1 MIRKTMKK
9 RKLNIIIP
17 LIIGTI
23 VITSTLTVSYS
34 PPPTISNKKINS
46 TNILPSPNKGILPE
60 EEWNK
65 TFGGSNIDVG
75 LSGQQTSDGGYIISG
90 YTRSYGNPS
99 GRNIWLIKTD
109 ISGTEEWNKTFGGND
124 DEEGHSVQ
132 QTTDGGYIITGYT
145 KSFGAGLEDAFLL
158 KTDADGNEEWNK
170 TFGGSNDD
178 QGTQVQQ
185 TNDGGYIIVG
195 FTWSF
200 ATGGAD
206 VWLIKTDSS
215 GNQEWTKSIGGLAS
229 DGAWSIQQT
238 IDGGYII
245 TGWTFSYG
253 PDPGIY
259 GNLWLIKT
267 DSQGNEIW
275 NEAFGGTDADRGYY
289 VQQTIDTGYIM
300 TGYTGSFG
308 AGLYD
313 VWLLKTDSSG
323 IEEWNKTF
331 GGTGR
336 DYGNCVQQTNDGG
349 YILTGYTLSY
359 GAGGDDVWVIKTDEN
374 GNETYNK
381 TYGGASSDIG
391 YTIRQTTDTGY
402 IVTGHTLSYGAG
414 VHDVWLIKIEG
425 NTSENTV
432 TINLYQDWN
441 LVTVPLDNGWTAET
455 LGQNIDGCS
464 VVSMFEGSTQTFVSH
479 VVGSPH
485 DDFSIVD
492 GVGYFIYL
500 GHDSYLNMTN
510 LPITTVNVP
519 IYTGWDLIGWY
530 HDSATTAESLGNHIL
545 DCSVISMF
553 NGSTQTFA
561 SHVIGS
567 PHDNFPV
574 TQGMGLF
581 IYATSESTWTGQG

>member
-1 MIRKTMKK
+1 MVRKTIKK
-9 RKLNIIIP
+9 RTLNSII
-17 LIIGTI
+17 LFIIGTI
-23 VITSTLTVSYS
+23 VITSTLAVAYSSPPTIPNKKIPSTNTVSY
-34 PPPTISNKKINS
+34 PC
-46 TNILPSPNKGILPE
+46 KGVPPE

-65 TFGGSNIDVG
+65 TFGGSNIDIG

-90 YTRSYGNPS
+90 YTRSYGNTS

-109 ISGTEEWNKTFGGND
+109 ISGSEEWNKTFGGND
-124 DEEGHSVQ
+124 DEEGYSVQ
-132 QTTDGGYIITGYT
+132 QTTDGGYIVTGYT

-178 QGTQVQQ
+178 QGTQAQQ
-185 TNDGGYIIVG
+185 TNDGGYIMAG

-206 VWLIKTDSS
+206 VWLIKTDSY
-215 GNQEWTKSIGGLAS
+215 GNQEWNKSLGGLAS

-238 IDGGYII
+238 VDGGYII
-245 TGWTFSYG
+245 TGWTLSYG
-253 PDPGIY
+253 PDPSPY

-267 DSQGNEIW
+267 DNQGNEIW
-275 NEAFGGTDADRGYY
+275 NKAFGGTDADRGYS
-289 VQQTIDTGYIM
+289 VQQTMDTGYII

-313 VWLLKTDSSG
+313 VWLLKTNSSG
-323 IEEWNKTF
+323 SEEWNKTF

-374 GNETYNK
+374 GNEIYDK
-381 TYGGASSDIG
+381 TYGGTASDVG
-391 YTIRQTTDTGY
+391 YTIQQTTDNGY

-455 LGQNIDGCS
+455 LGQNISGCS
-464 VVSMFEGSTQTFVSH
+464 VVTMFEGSTQTFVTH
-479 VVGSPH
+479 VVGTPH
-485 DDFSIVD
+485 DDFPIVD
-492 GVGYFIYL
+492 GGGYFIYL
-500 GHDSYLNMTN
+500 GHDSYLNMTS
-510 LPITTVNVP
+510 LPITTVTVP
-519 IYTGWDLIGWY
+519 IYTGWDLVGWY
-530 HDSATTAESLGNHIL
+530 HDSVTTAESLGTHITG
-545 DCSVISMF
+545 CTIVSMF
-553 NGSTQTFA
+553 NATSQTFT
-561 SHVIGS
+561 SHVVGT

-574 TQGMGLF
+574 TPGMGVF
-581 IYATSESTWTGQG
+581 VYATSDSTWTGQG